1 MVKKQPQAHLQLHTL
16 YNLVMLPAQPNNNN
30 NVEYI
35 SEIWNIAFKY
45 NQATFIDIDGSALCS
60 QNHWILN
67 NYWNVYS
74 YSILVRRW

>member
-45 NQATFIDIDGSALCS
+45 NQATFIDIDGSRRFVVKTIEY
-60 QNHWILN
+60 WITIEMCIHIQ
-67 NYWNVYS
+67 S
-74 YSILVRRW
+74 